1 MLELLHWEVAERK
14 RRQKCRVSRI
24 KQEWKEDHT
33 ELFNC
38 WNLKQ
43 FLRAKVNALTQKLA
57 QFCMRAESAR
67 EYYVKAGYDV
77 ICARCAA
84 HCKSSYIV
92 LANNLS
98 GM

>member
-1 MLELLHWEVAERK
+1 MQSAMLELLHWEVAERK

-57 QFCMRAESAR
+57 QFWSA
-67 EYYVKAGYDV
+67 DS
-77 ICARCAA
+77 I
-84 HCKSSYIV
+84 
-92 LANNLS
+92 
-98 GM
+98 